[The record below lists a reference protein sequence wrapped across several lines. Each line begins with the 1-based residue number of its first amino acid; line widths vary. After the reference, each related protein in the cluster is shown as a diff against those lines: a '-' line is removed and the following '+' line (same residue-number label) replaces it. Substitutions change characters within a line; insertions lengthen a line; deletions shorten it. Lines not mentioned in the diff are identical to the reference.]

1 MKKILENVQSK
12 NPLIKHELDN
22 TSLKTDAS
30 ADHVTLE
37 LQRSFFIIGSSGLL
51 AFDFDLYKWKLEKK
65 FQLLIIVKSNPSL
78 PQSRPDDYLA
88 RFCQNLAKN
97 CLSCKIWQKNGYLA
111 RSARK
116 MVILQDLPE
125 KWLSCKI
132 LASSFRSSCP
142 LIGSHSCNKFH
153 FDQKFTSESVA
164 CFLRKIINLNRF

>member
-1 MKKILENVQSK
+1 MLSWACFITISDLFCSPPVFFMTPVTNYMLLYSTLLCKKIARAPGVIK
-12 NPLIKHELDN
+12 NYALTTPVE
-22 TSLKTDAS
+22 T
-30 ADHVTLE
+30 
-37 LQRSFFIIGSSGLL
+37 R
-51 AFDFDLYKWKLEKK
+51 W
-65 FQLLIIVKSNPSL
+65 
-78 PQSRPDDYLA
+78 
-88 RFCQNLAKN
+88 
-97 CLSCKIWQKNGYLA
+97 LSCKIWQKNGYLA

-142 LIGSHSCNKFH
+142 LIGSHSCNTFH